1 MLLMDSYL
9 MKRSKFG
16 VCCALVAFSWGFFFW
31 LAPVKMHL
39 HRRCVKFL
47 LTKIPEPRISG
58 SLGLFPSHIS
68 LNKESFIAQGY
79 QINLVYSLK
88 RLASGRSETVFHRP
102 ILSGSTER

>member
-16 VCCALVAFSWGFFFW
+16 VYYVLMAFSWGFFFFFL

-39 HRRCVKFL
+39 HRRCVNYL
-47 LTKIPEPRISG
+47 LTKIPEHRISG

-68 LNKESFIAQGY
+68 LNKESFIAPGY
-79 QINLVYSLK
+79 QINLV
-88 RLASGRSETVFHRP
+88 
-102 ILSGSTER
+102 